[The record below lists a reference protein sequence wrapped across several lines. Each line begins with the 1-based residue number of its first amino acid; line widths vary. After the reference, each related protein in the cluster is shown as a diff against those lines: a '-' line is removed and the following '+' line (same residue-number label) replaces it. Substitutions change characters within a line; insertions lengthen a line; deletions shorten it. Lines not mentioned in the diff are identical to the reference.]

1 MSSVS
6 SDRPLRIMRYGA
18 GSLSELAEVCAEAEI
33 ERPVLVTTRRGAAS
47 AGTLPVVG
55 VYEDVRPHVPVET
68 VREAAALAVELDA
81 DGLVGLGGG
90 SAMDTC
96 KAVVVEILETGHAD
110 LPRIVAVPTT
120 YAGAEWTPFYGLLLA
135 PGRKGG
141 GSDPRATPIAAIYDP
156 ELTLG
161 LPLEVTVGTSM
172 NALAHCAEAYYHPD
186 AAPRAARHADTGATA
201 IGHALPIVVERLDGI
216 YGRSR
221 LLEGAHRAAL
231 ALAESGVCLAHAM
244 AQGIGGRCGV
254 PQGSANAVCLPVAL
268 RFNAEVVPEAVERLG
283 RALGTNDAPS
293 RVKELAALG
302 GFGRLRDLG
311 VPEAGLGE
319 LAELIAARA
328 GARVNPRPVTADDVE
343 GLLRAVW

>member
-1 MSSVS
+1 MSSE
-6 SDRPLRIMRYGA
+6 RPLRIMRYGSGA
-18 GSLSELAEVCAEAEI
+18 LAELPDVCAEAGI
-33 ERPVLVTTRRGAAS
+33 ERPMLVATRRGAAS
-47 AGTLPVVG
+47 VGPLQVVG
-55 VYEDVRPHVPVET
+55 VYDGVRPHVPVET
-68 VREAAALAVELDA
+68 VREAAALAADLGA

-96 KAVVVEILETGHAD
+96 KAVVAELAD
-110 LPRIVAVPTT
+110 VGRTPLPRIVAVPTT
-120 YAGAEWTPFYGLLLA
+120 YAGAEWTSFFGVLLA

-141 GSDPRATPIAAIYDP
+141 GNDPRATPVGAIYDP

-161 LPLEVTVGTSM
+161 LPLEPTVGTSM
-172 NALAHCAEAYYHPD
+172 NAMAHCAEAYYHPH

-201 IGHALPIVVERLDGI
+201 INHALPIVVARPTGI

-231 ALAESGVCLAHAM
+231 ALAESGVCLGHAM
-244 AQGIGGRCGV
+244 AQAIGGRYDV

-268 RFNAEVVPEAVERLG
+268 RFNAEAVPEAVDRLAT
-283 RALGTNDAPS
+283 ALQTDDAPA
-293 RVKELAALG
+293 RIEELAALG

-319 LAELIAARA
+319 LAELIAARP
-328 GARVNPRPVTADDVE
+328 GARVNPRPASADDVVE
-343 GLLRAVW
+343 LLMTVW

>member
-1 MSSVS
+1 VS
-6 SDRPLRIMRYGA
+6 DDRPLRIMRFGA
-18 GSLSELAEVCAEAEI
+18 GSLSELAEVCAEADI
-33 ERPVLVTTRRGAAS
+33 ERPLLVTTRRGAAS
-47 AGTLPVVG
+47 VGPLPVVG
-55 VYEDVRPHVPVET
+55 VYDGVRPHVPVET
-68 VREAAALAVELDA
+68 VREAAAQASELEA

-96 KAVVVEILETGHAD
+96 KAVVAELGETGRD
-110 LPRIVAVPTT
+110 RLPRIVAVPTT
-120 YAGAEWTPFYGLLLA
+120 YAGAEWTSFYGVLLA

-141 GSDPRATPIAAIYDP
+141 GSDPRVTPIGAIYDP

-161 LPLEVTVGTSM
+161 LPLEPTVGTSM

-201 IGHALPIVVERLDGI
+201 IDHALPIVVERPGGI

-244 AQGIGGRCGV
+244 AQGVGGRYGV

-268 RFNAEVVPEAVERLG
+268 RFNAEAVPEAVERFAT
-283 RALGTNDAPS
+283 ALRTDNAPR
-293 RVKELAALG
+293 RVEELAALG

-319 LAELIAARA
+319 LGELIAARP
-328 GARVNPRPVTADDVE
+328 GARVNPRPASAEDVE

>member
-1 MSSVS
+1 MS

-18 GSLSELAEVCAEAEI
+18 GSLSELPDVCAEAGI
-33 ERPVLVTTRRGAAS
+33 ERPMLVATRRGAAS
-47 AGTLPVVG
+47 LGALPVVG
-55 VYEDVRPHVPVET
+55 VYDGVRPHVPVET
-68 VREAAALAVELDA
+68 VREAAAVAAELDA
-81 DGLVGLGGG
+81 DALVGVGGG

-96 KAVVVEILETGHAD
+96 KAAVAELAETGRMPV
-110 LPRIVAVPTT
+110 PRIVAVPTT
-120 YAGAEWTPFYGLLLA
+120 YAGAEWTSYYGVLLA

-141 GSDPRATPIAAIYDP
+141 GNDPRVTPIAAIYDP

-161 LPLEVTVGTSM
+161 LPLQATVGTSM
-172 NALAHCAEAYYHPD
+172 NAMAHCAEAYYHPD
-186 AAPRAARHADTGATA
+186 AAPRAARHADTGAMA
-201 IGHALPIVVERLDGI
+201 IAHALPLVVARPDGI

-244 AQGIGGRCGV
+244 AQGIGGRYDV

-268 RFNAEVVPEAVERLG
+268 RFNADAVPDAVDRFAA
-283 RALGTNDAPS
+283 ALGTDDAPT
-293 RVKELAALG
+293 RIEELAALG

-319 LAELIAARA
+319 LAELIAARP
-328 GARVNPRPVTADDVE
+328 GARVNPRPARAADVE
-343 GLLRAVW
+343 FLLQTVW

>member
-18 GSLSELAEVCAEAEI
+18 GSLSELAEVCAEAGI
-33 ERPVLVTTRRGAAS
+33 ERPLLVTTRRGGAS
-47 AGTLPVVG
+47 VGSLPVVG
-55 VYEDVRPHVPVET
+55 VYDGVRPHVPVET
-68 VREAAALAVELDA
+68 VREAAALATELDA

-96 KAVVVEILETGHAD
+96 KAVAVELQPTGRP

-120 YAGAEWTPFYGLLLA
+120 YAGAEWTPYYGMLLA
-135 PGRKGG
+135 PGQKGG
-141 GSDPRATPIAAIYDP
+141 GSDPRATPVAAIYDP
-156 ELTLG
+156 ELTLD

-186 AAPRAARHADTGATA
+186 AAPRAARHADTGAVA
-201 IGHALPIVVERLDGI
+201 IGHALPIVVARPRGI

-244 AQGIGGRCGV
+244 AQGIGGRYGV

-268 RFNAEVVPEAVERLG
+268 RFNAAVVPEAVERLG
-283 RALGTNDAPS
+283 TALRTDDPPS
-293 RVKELAALG
+293 RIEELAALG

-319 LAELIAARA
+319 LAELIAART
-328 GARVNPRPVTADDVE
+328 GARVNPRPVSAEDVE

>member
-18 GSLSELAEVCAEAEI
+18 GSLSELAEVCAEAGT
-33 ERPVLVTTRRGAAS
+33 ERPLLVTTRRGAAS
-47 AGTLPVVG
+47 VGSLPVVG
-55 VYEDVRPHVPVET
+55 VYDGVRPHVPVVT
-68 VREAAALAVELDA
+68 VREAAELAAELDA

-96 KAVVVEILETGHAD
+96 KAVAVELADTGRGQ

-120 YAGAEWTPFYGLLLA
+120 YAGAEWTPYYGMLLE

-141 GSDPRATPIAAIYDP
+141 GSDPRATPVAAIYDP

-186 AAPRAARHADTGATA
+186 ASPRAARHADTGAIA
-201 IGHALPIVVERLDGI
+201 IDHALPIVVERPEGI

-244 AQGIGGRCGV
+244 AQGIGGRYGV

-268 RFNAEVVPEAVERLG
+268 RFNAESVPEAVERFG
-283 RALGTNDAPS
+283 TALGTDDAP
-293 RVKELAALG
+293 RRIEQLAALG

-311 VPEAGLGE
+311 VPETELVE

-328 GARVNPRPVTADDVE
+328 GARVNPRPVTAGDVE
-343 GLLRAVW
+343 GLLRTVW

>member
-1 MSSVS
+1 MSE
-6 SDRPLRIMRYGA
+6 DRPLRIMRFGA
-18 GSLSELAEVCAEAEI
+18 GSLGELLEVCAEAEI
-33 ERPVLVTTRRGAAS
+33 ERPMLVCTRRGAAS
-47 AGTLPVVG
+47 VGPLPVVG
-55 VYEDVRPHVPVET
+55 VYDGVRPHVPVET
-68 VREAAALAVELDA
+68 VGEAALLAAELDA

-96 KAVVVEILETGHAD
+96 KAVVAELAEDGRAR

-120 YAGAEWTPFYGLLLA
+120 YAGAEWTSYYGVLLA
-135 PGRKGG
+135 PGRKSG
-141 GSDPRATPIAAIYDP
+141 GSDPRVTPIGAIYDP

-201 IGHALPIVVERLDGI
+201 IDHALPIVAERPGGI

-244 AQGIGGRCGV
+244 AQAIGGRYGV
-254 PQGSANAVCLPVAL
+254 PQGSANAVCLPAAL
-268 RFNAEVVPEAVERLG
+268 RFNAEAVPEAVDRLAT
-283 RALGTNDAPS
+283 ALRTDDAPS
-293 RVKELAALG
+293 RIEELAALG

-311 VPEAGLGE
+311 VPETGFEE
-319 LAELIAARA
+319 LAELIVARPGARA
-328 GARVNPRPVTADDVE
+328 NPRPASVEDVAE
-343 GLLRAVW
+343 LLRAVW